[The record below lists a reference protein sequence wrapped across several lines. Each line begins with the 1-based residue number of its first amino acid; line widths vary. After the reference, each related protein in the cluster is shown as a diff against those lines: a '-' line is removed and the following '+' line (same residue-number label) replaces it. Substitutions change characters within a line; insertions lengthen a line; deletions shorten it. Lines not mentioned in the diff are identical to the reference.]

1 MTSLR
6 SGDKLILME
15 YKLIIITIAFLVI
28 PLAVV
33 LFLSS
38 KDTGTLDD
46 MKWNLSQK
54 DTKGKIK
61 YLLGVACCIFAFF
74 DFIFSYGGINLA
86 PFLGGLA
93 VVSPIIFIAVGT
105 ILMGTSG
112 KSRQWQTQYLLSK
125 NSGTVSIECN
135 DWSEELKTKEGY
147 TDNLSISIYS
157 KEYENFVRY
166 EAYS

>member
-6 SGDKLILME
+6 SGVKLILME

-112 KSRQWQTQYLLSK
+112 KSGQWESSESDEYDAQRTEKSGVELMEEEERKKKK
-125 NSGTVSIECN
+125 N
-135 DWSEELKTKEGY
+135 K
-147 TDNLSISIYS
+147 
-157 KEYENFVRY
+157 
-166 EAYS
+166 